1 MAIRYQTLD
10 LRLVQIFASLILP
23 GQSECLQC
31 PQSESFV
38 QSNSF
43 QRLALTSVFECNRV
57 HRSNW
62 NLQVINLQK
71 YLLNFDCCRKVFE
84 SLLPT
89 SNTRNLSPPPHSY
102 ITVSVRST
110 ENHQKVLRLNTL
122 KMNNVISFKV
132 YFTILKNA

>member
-1 MAIRYQTLD
+1 MFL
-10 LRLVQIFASLILP
+10 S

-43 QRLALTSVFECNRV
+43 QRLALTSVFDCNRV

-71 YLLNFDCCRKVFE
+71 YLLNFDCCRKFFE

-89 SNTRNLSPPPHSY
+89 SNTRNLSPPPHSH
-102 ITVSVRST
+102 IMAEIVETTFVVCRFSDIRKEATLLQVVLLSEQLFNLFT
-110 ENHQKVLRLNTL
+110 KKCTQKD
-122 KMNNVISFKV
+122 
-132 YFTILKNA
+132 Y